1 MVATSLILISRCF
14 SLTNTGLSEIINVLH
29 CFHIRRLFPFMLNN
43 LRFVVDEKEMLTVV
57 VFVVVVDVSSLVS
70 ELAFGNVS
78 VVKILSADIGLSDIP
93 TDETDLTGEF
103 AGTPTTAL
111 ALRPQTIFGALIK
124 DKRRTWIPGFIFSLW
139 LTTTECWDSASRDS
153 IAINFLSDITER
165 FL

>member
-1 MVATSLILISRCF
+1 MCF
-14 SLTNTGLSEIINVLH
+14 TVFTFGDSSPSCSIT
-29 CFHIRRLFPFMLNN
+29 

-111 ALRPQTIFGALIK
+111 ALRPQTIFGASIK
-124 DKRRTWIPGFIFSLW
+124 DKRITWIPGFILVADDDRM
-139 LTTTECWDSASRDS
+139 LGQC
-153 IAINFLSDITER
+153 IG
-165 FL
+165 

>member
-93 TDETDLTGEF
+93 TDPTGEF

-111 ALRPQTIFGALIK
+111 ALRPQTIFGAPIK
-124 DKRRTWIPGFIFSLW
+124 DKRRTWIPGFILVTDDDRMLGQCIS
-139 LTTTECWDSASRDS
+139 
-153 IAINFLSDITER
+153 
-165 FL
+165 

>member
-1 MVATSLILISRCF
+1 MCF
-14 SLTNTGLSEIINVLH
+14 TVFTFGDSSPSCSIT
-29 CFHIRRLFPFMLNN
+29 

-93 TDETDLTGEF
+93 TDPTGEF

-139 LTTTECWDSASRDS
+139 LTTTECWDSASGDS
-153 IAINFLSDITER
+153 IAINFLSDFTER